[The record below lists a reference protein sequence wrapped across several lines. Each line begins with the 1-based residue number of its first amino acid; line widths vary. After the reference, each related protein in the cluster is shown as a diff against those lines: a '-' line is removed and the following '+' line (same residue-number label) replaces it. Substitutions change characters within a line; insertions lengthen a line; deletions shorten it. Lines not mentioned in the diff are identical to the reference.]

1 MWRQQDMP
9 APAAGAAERS
19 EVPLICFTVFSP
31 AAAGAS
37 LFALPLGG
45 GWALAAAVVLMV
57 TAGMLASIAH
67 LARPLRAPR
76 SLAHLGSSW
85 LSREILVV
93 SAFWALAVLWLLCEL
108 GGAGAFGGAAGAVG
122 APSAAGAAG
131 EPAIEAFAAGRG
143 AAGAAVAAA
152 FPWVAAARGFHVAAV
167 VIGAVLLWVIARAY
181 RVHGQPAWDGSDT
194 FWELVAGALGSG
206 GTVAATVAAGQGI
219 AMGGAFCPGSIFGC
233 CSAVTLGLVAILAV
247 SAACLVMGFAHR
259 RRAARIAALA
269 EMEGGP
275 RARAA
280 RDELAKGDAKP
291 RAYLTFESL
300 AGVCALAA
308 LAAALLLG
316 GNAAGDVLAA
326 VALAFCAIFEL
337 AAQASIRNR
346 FYSLAQHARFVAVSR
361 R

>member
-1 MWRQQDMP
+1 MP
-9 APAAGAAERS
+9 AAAGEAERS
-19 EVPLICFTVFSP
+19 EVPLICFTVLAP

-37 LFALPLGG
+37 LFALPLSG
-45 GWALAAAVVLMV
+45 GWALAAVVVLMV

-93 SAFWALAVLWLLCEL
+93 SAFWALAVLWLVCEL
-108 GGAGAFGGAAGAVG
+108 GG
-122 APSAAGAAG
+122 
-131 EPAIEAFAAGRG
+131 
-143 AAGAAVAAA
+143 
-152 FPWVAAARGFHVAAV
+152 FPWSTAARSFHVAAV
-167 VIGAVLLWVIARAY
+167 VVGAVLLWVIARAY

-206 GTVAATVAAGQGI
+206 GAVAATVAAGQGA

-233 CSAVTLGLVAILAV
+233 CSAATLGLVAILAIAV
-247 SAACLVMGFAHR
+247 SCLVMGFAHR
-259 RRAARIAALA
+259 RRAARVAALA

-280 RDELAKGDAKP
+280 RDGLAKGASEP
-291 RAYLTFESL
+291 RAYLMLESL

-308 LAAALLLG
+308 SVAALLLG
-316 GNAAGDVLAA
+316 GNAAGDVLVA
-326 VALAFCAIFEL
+326 VAFAFSAIFEL
-337 AAQASIRNR
+337 AAQASIRDR

>member
-1 MWRQQDMP
+1 MWRQQDM
-9 APAAGAAERS
+9 PAAGAAERS
-19 EVPLICFTVFSP
+19 EAPLICFTVFAP

-37 LFALPLGG
+37 LLALPLGG

-93 SAFWALAVLWLLCEL
+93 SAFWALAVLWLACEL
-108 GGAGAFGGAAGAVG
+108 GGAGAFGGAAGAASVSG
-122 APSAAGAAG
+122 VAG
-131 EPAIEAFAAGRG
+131 EPAAGALAAGGG
-143 AAGAAVAAA
+143 AAGAAAATV
-152 FPWVAAARGFHVAAV
+152 FPWAAAARGFHVAAV
-167 VIGAVLLWVIARAY
+167 VVGAVLLWVIARAY

-206 GTVAATVAAGQGI
+206 GTVAAAVAAGQGI
-219 AMGGAFCPGSIFGC
+219 AMGGTFCPGSIFGC
-233 CSAVTLGLVAILAV
+233 CSAATLGLVAILAI

-259 RRAARIAALA
+259 RRAARVAALA

-280 RDELAKGDAKP
+280 CDELAKGGTEP
-291 RAYLTFESL
+291 RAYLVFESL

-326 VALAFCAIFEL
+326 VALAFSAIFEL
-337 AAQASIRNR
+337 AAQAFIRNR

>member
-9 APAAGAAERS
+9 AAAGEAERS
-19 EVPLICFTVFSP
+19 EAPLICFTVFAP

-45 GWALAAAVVLMV
+45 GRALAAIVVLMV
-57 TAGMLASIAH
+57 TTGMLASIAH

-76 SLAHLGSSW
+76 SLAHLGGSW

-93 SAFWALAVLWLLCEL
+93 SAFWALAALWLVCEL
-108 GGAGAFGGAAGAVG
+108 GGALALGGDPAADGV
-122 APSAAGAAG
+122 
-131 EPAIEAFAAGRG
+131 G
-143 AAGAAVAAA
+143 AAGAAAGAAEPA
-152 FPWVAAARGFHVAAV
+152 GGFPWTAAARAFHGAAAV
-167 VIGAVLLWVIARAY
+167 VGIVLLWVIAKAY

-206 GTVAATVAAGQGI
+206 GTVAAAVAAGQGI
-219 AMGGAFCPGSIFGC
+219 AVGGPLCPGSIFGC
-233 CSAVTLGLVAILAV
+233 CSAATLGLIAILAI

-259 RRAARIAALA
+259 RRAIRVAALGK
-269 EMEGGP
+269 MEGGP

-280 RDELAKGDAKP
+280 CDDLVQRGSEP
-291 RAYLTFESL
+291 RVYLILDSL
-300 AGVCALAA
+300 AAACALAA
-308 LAAALLLG
+308 CAMALLLG
-316 GNAAGDVLAA
+316 GDAMGDLLAA
-326 VALAFCAIFEL
+326 VALALCAILEL

-346 FYSLAQHARFVAVSR
+346 FYSLAQRVRFAASPR

>member
-1 MWRQQDMP
+1 MWQQQDM
-9 APAAGAAERS
+9 PAAGAAERS
-19 EVPLICFTVFSP
+19 EAPLICFTVFAP

-45 GWALAAAVVLMV
+45 GQALAVVVVLMV

-93 SAFWALAVLWLLCEL
+93 SAFWTLAVLWLVCEL
-108 GGAGAFGGAAGAVG
+108 GGALALGGDPAADGV
-122 APSAAGAAG
+122 
-131 EPAIEAFAAGRG
+131 G
-143 AAGAAVAAA
+143 AAGAAAGAAEPA
-152 FPWVAAARGFHVAAV
+152 GGFPWTAAARAFHGAAAV
-167 VIGAVLLWVIARAY
+167 VGIVLLWVIAKAY

-206 GTVAATVAAGQGI
+206 GTVAAAVAAGQGI
-219 AMGGAFCPGSIFGC
+219 AVGGPLCPGSIFGC
-233 CSAVTLGLVAILAV
+233 CSAATLGLIAILAI

-259 RRAARIAALA
+259 RRAIRVAALGK
-269 EMEGGP
+269 MEGGP
-275 RARAA
+275 RARSACDDLVQ
-280 RDELAKGDAKP
+280 RGSEP
-291 RAYLTFESL
+291 RAYLILDSL
-300 AGVCALAA
+300 AAACALAA
-308 LAAALLLG
+308 CAMALLLG
-316 GNAAGDVLAA
+316 GDAMGDLLAA
-326 VALAFCAIFEL
+326 VALALCAILEL

-346 FYSLAQHARFVAVSR
+346 FYSLAQRVRFAASPR